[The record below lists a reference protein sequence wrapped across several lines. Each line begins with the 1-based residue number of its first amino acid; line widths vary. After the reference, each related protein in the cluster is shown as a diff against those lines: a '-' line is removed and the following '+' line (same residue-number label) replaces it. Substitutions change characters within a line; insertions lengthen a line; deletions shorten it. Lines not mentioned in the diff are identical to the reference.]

1 MASFAATI
9 IYYAYK
15 IQFVEGSKWVAM
27 QTEQTTELH
36 NISAIRG
43 NIYSADGSLMATSVP
58 VYNVVMDTRASGLTE
73 DIWKK
78 NIDSLALMLA
88 TVNPEKSKKDY
99 LVILNTARKDLD
111 RYVPLLKKISYNEL
125 KIVKKFPVFRLGRN
139 KGGVIILTENIRD
152 YPFDRLAKRTIGQIP
167 KSIKERGI
175 GLEAAYNEQ
184 LKGRDGKSL
193 MQKIVGGNWIPI
205 NDDNDIEPLNG
216 YDIYTTIDMSIQ
228 DIAENSLKSAL
239 IKEKASFGCVILM
252 ETNTGAIKAI
262 SNLKRN
268 ENDEVSEVDNYAIA
282 EATEPGS
289 TFKLASVLALLED
302 GYANENETVSSEDG
316 STRYGDRTMYD
327 SEHGGKGLLTL
338 QKSFELSSNVGISK
352 FVWNH
357 YHSNPTKFVNH
368 LVNDFKFGQ
377 SLKLGFPDERI
388 YPVPT
393 PQDRNWSST
402 TLPWMSIGYAI
413 QVSPMQILTLYNAV
427 ANKGRMV
434 KPMFVQRVELT
445 GKLIKEY
452 NTEVLSEKIV
462 SDKTLQRIMP
472 MLTGVVEHG
481 TATNI
486 RSKIYSIGG
495 KTGTAKIVENR
506 EYVEKYKSSF
516 CGFFP
521 ADNPQYTCMVM
532 IFKPTNGIYYGALV
546 AGPVF
551 KEIADK
557 VYAASVNREPAN
569 IQDTNKT
576 NYITRASGFTSDFYQ
591 ITNNKTKVYSTQEWS
606 NATTNATQIKVSE
619 LQISPNNQMPD
630 VMGMGLRDALYL
642 LENRGLKVQ
651 YVGKG
656 KVKFQSIDKGTK
668 IYRGANVVIE
678 LI

>member
-1 MASFAATI
+1 MASFAAII

-15 IQFVEGSKWVAM
+15 IQFVEGSKWVAL

-58 VYNVVMDTRASGLTE
+58 VYNVVMDTRANGLSE

-78 NIDSLALMLA
+78 NIDSLALMLS
-88 TVNPEKSKKDY
+88 TINLEKSKKDY

-111 RYVPLLKKISYNEL
+111 RYVPLLKKISYNQL
-125 KIVKKFPVFRLGRN
+125 KIVKKFPIFRLGRN

-152 YPFDRLAKRTIGQIP
+152 YPFDRLAKRTIGQLP
-167 KSIKERGI
+167 KNNERGI

-216 YDIYTTIDMSIQ
+216 YDIHTTIDMSIQ
-228 DIAENSLKSAL
+228 DIAENSLKNAL
-239 IKEKASFGCVILM
+239 IKEKASYGCVILM
-252 ETNTGAIKAI
+252 ETATGAIKAI

-268 ENDEVSEVDNYAIA
+268 DNDEVIEANNYALS
-282 EATEPGS
+282 ETTEPGS

-302 GYANENETVSSEDG
+302 GYVNDYETVSSENG
-316 STRYGDRTMYD
+316 STKFADKTMYD
-327 SEHGGKGLLTL
+327 SEHGGKGMLTL
-338 QKSFELSSNVGISK
+338 QRAFELSSNVGISK

-357 YHSNPTKFVNH
+357 YHNNPTKFINH

-377 SLKLGFPDERI
+377 SLKLGFPDEI
-388 YPVPT
+388 VSAVPN
-393 PQDRNWSST
+393 PQSKKWSST
-402 TLPWMSIGYAI
+402 TLPWMSIGYSI
-413 QVSPMQILTLYNAV
+413 ETTPMQILTLYNAV

-434 KPMFVQRVELT
+434 KPMFVKRIEQT

-452 NTEVLSEKIV
+452 NTEVLAEKIV
-462 SDKTLQRIMP
+462 SDKTLQRVMP

-486 RSKIYSIGG
+486 RSKIYPIGG

-521 ADNPQYTCMVM
+521 ADKPQYTCMVM

-557 VYAASVNREPAN
+557 VYAASVNREPTHL
-569 IQDTNKT
+569 QDSVKSTYIAKT
-576 NYITRASGFTSDFYQ
+576 AGYTSDYYS
-591 ITNNKTKVYSTQEWS
+591 ITNNKAKVYSTQEWS
-606 NATTNATQIKVSE
+606 NASTNSSHIKISE
-619 LQISPNNQMPD
+619 ASTVANNQMPD
-630 VMGMGLRDALYL
+630 VIGMGMRDALYL
-642 LENRGLKVQ
+642 LENKGLKVQ

-656 KVKFQSIDKGTK
+656 KVKFQSIEKGKK
-668 IYRGANVVIE
+668 IYKGGTVVIE